1 MENGT
6 LRTIMFDTAK
16 MHPFTKGIPYEIV
29 LDGQKNLALW
39 VDLRLAGEFGLRV
52 VDASLAE
59 RYPLSDEDLGKSLV
73 TALLSALGK
82 GAAVFGQPE
91 DFLMEGHIFK
101 EEMKEKTSFLEK
113 SGLSLEL
120 VRIREAEPLPD
131 SQVKLEMMQKQL
143 ERMRMM
149 EDITSGKVD
158 PLKAFYGPGVMTNDI
173 SLKADAGSSGAKQFP
188 GEASGN
194 VRPGMPGG
202 STVSAASSLSAP
214 VKITG
219 PWLCGCGTRNE
230 SKFCTN
236 CGSPRQWT
244 CTCGQE
250 NLGNYCTSCGKKR
263 S

>member
-6 LRTIMFDTAK
+6 LRTIVFDTAK
-16 MHPFTKGIPYEIV
+16 MHSFTKGIPYEIV
-29 LDGQKNLALW
+29 LDSRKNLALW

-52 VDASLAE
+52 ADASMAE
-59 RYPLSDEDLGKSLV
+59 MYPLSDEDLGKSLV
-73 TALLSALGK
+73 TALLSVLGK
-82 GAAVFGQPE
+82 SAAVFGQPE
-91 DFLMEGHIFK
+91 DFPMEGHIFK

-131 SQVKLEMMQKQL
+131 SQAKLEMMQKQL

-149 EDITSGKVD
+149 EDITMGKVD

-173 SLKADAGSSGAKQFP
+173 SLKTYAG
-188 GEASGN
+188 ASI
-194 VRPGMPGG
+194 
-202 STVSAASSLSAP
+202 SAP

-236 CGSPRQWT
+236 CGSPRLWT

-250 NLGNYCTSCGKKR
+250 NLGNFCTSCGKKR
-263 S
+263 G